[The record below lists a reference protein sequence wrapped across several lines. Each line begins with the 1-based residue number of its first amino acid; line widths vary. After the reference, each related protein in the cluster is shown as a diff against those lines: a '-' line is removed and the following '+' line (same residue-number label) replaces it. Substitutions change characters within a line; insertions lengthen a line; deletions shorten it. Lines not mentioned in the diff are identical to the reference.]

1 MQSLQSIHSL
11 TLEGFQVFDKPTHI
25 PLSKLTFL
33 IGPNSAGK
41 SAVEDAIEILSEL
54 YGNANNSHYCSWAD
68 RIDVFNAGGM
78 PSVLMFAGVGLTT
91 NRFQRLHK
99 HWRKTGEDVG
109 DYAEK
114 MLLGLSGGFNT
125 DLASALGSEI
135 MGDHNYENVAWK
147 YPSDFLTEIG
157 IQYLKVGLP
166 YEGERDDFVA
176 EVDIY
181 TTFRFNTVDEDDVI
195 ESVQPLCD
203 VELRINGVAVT
214 KLFEDEKVGFN
225 LNHWVF
231 SYIDWGFD
239 FKKAIKKYPEQIS
252 LQSGW
257 LWLHASYM
265 TGRTA
270 FPSIFSHDKAWQE
283 SSLLAAIASK
293 FQQAYNEVF
302 SLVLGNWRPLNSSPH
317 SGSIIK
323 VPASRTIPS
332 EKDLT
337 ILIDHWEQD
346 YLFKNVEFAQ
356 QLSQTITNPLDAFG
370 IVDTGDAQYYKLA
383 CSLTSNQLA
392 NPLAGKVNK
401 VLQGDLFS
409 ERGYSISAV
418 HLVISDPTNDNK
430 SEIAKIVKIFLA
442 DAKGRKFSFN
452 EVGSGLGY
460 VLPVLCAVLDEKG
473 KYENSVVLIQQPELH
488 LHPALQAA
496 LGDIFIES
504 VAPIRSIL
512 TDAEKQVSSENFK
525 QLIIETHSE
534 HILLRVLKRI
544 RQTHA
549 KNHLADE
556 LKIKPD
562 DVCMLYFDPSI
573 DGSTQVKRIR
583 ISNDGDFL
591 DRWPRGFFG
600 ERDKELFDE

>member
-54 YGNANNSHYCSWAD
+54 YGKANNFPYCSWSD
-68 RIDVFNAGGM
+68 RVDVFNTGGM
-78 PSVLMFAGVGLTT
+78 PGVLMLAGIGLGT
-91 NRFQRLHK
+91 NRFERLHK
-99 HWRKTGEDVG
+99 HWRKTGEDVN
-109 DYAEK
+109 DYAKK
-114 MLLGLSGGFNT
+114 MLLGFSGAIYT
-125 DLASALGSEI
+125 DLASALSSTIQSGNIREDQQNIEWAGES
-135 MGDHNYENVAWK
+135 
-147 YPSDFLTEIG
+147 SDGLNE
-157 IQYLKVGLP
+157 VG
-166 YEGERDDFVA
+166 
-176 EVDIY
+176 IY
-181 TTFRFNTVDEDDVI
+181 TTFRFNTEDNNDVI

-203 VELRINGVAVT
+203 VELIINGVAVT
-214 KLFEDEKVGFN
+214 KLFENEKVGFN

-239 FKKAIKKYPEQIS
+239 FKQAIKQYPEQIS

-257 LWLHASYM
+257 LWLHESHM
-265 TGRTA
+265 TGRTT
-270 FPSIFSHDKAWQE
+270 FHVIFSHEKSWQE
-283 SSLLAAIASK
+283 NPLLVAITSK

-302 SLVLGNWRPLNSSPH
+302 SLVLGNWRPFNSSPYNEA
-317 SGSIIK
+317 IKK

-332 EKDLT
+332 QKDLT

-346 YLFKNVEFAQ
+346 YLFKKE
-356 QLSQTITNPLDAFG
+356 QLSQAITNPLGAFG
-370 IVDTGDAQYYKLA
+370 LVDTGDAQYYKLA
-383 CSLTSNQLA
+383 CSLTSNQPT
-392 NPLAGKVNK
+392 NSFAGKVNK
-401 VLQGDLFS
+401 TLSDHLFS
-409 ERGYSISAV
+409 ERGYSISAE
-418 HLVISDPTNDNK
+418 HLVISDPTNDTK
-430 SEIAKIVKIFLA
+430 SEIAKIVKIFLI

-460 VLPVLCAVLDEKG
+460 VLPVLCAALDEKDA
-473 KYENSVVLIQQPELH
+473 YENSVVLLQQPELH

-504 VAPIRSIL
+504 VAPIL
-512 TDAEKQVSSENFK
+512 TGDKKRVTNTNFK

-549 KNHLADE
+549 KTQLAGE
-556 LKIKPD
+556 LKIEPD

-573 DGSTQVKRIR
+573 DGTTQVKRIR

-600 ERDKELFDE
+600 ERDMELFDE

>member
-11 TLEGFQVFDKPTHI
+11 TLAGFQVFDKPTHI

-41 SAVEDAIEILSEL
+41 SSVEDAIEILTEL
-54 YGNANNSHYCSWAD
+54 YGSVNNSPYCSWAD
-68 RIDVFNAGGM
+68 RTDLFNTGGM
-78 PSVLMFAGVGLTT
+78 SSVLMLAGVGLTT

-99 HWRKTGEDVG
+99 HWRKTGEDVN
-109 DYAEK
+109 DYAKK
-114 MLLGLSGGFNT
+114 MLLGFSGAIYT
-125 DLASALGSEI
+125 DLASALCLEIQSDNIREVQPNIEWVGESSE
-135 MGDHNYENVAWK
+135 GLN
-147 YPSDFLTEIG
+147 
-157 IQYLKVGLP
+157 KVG
-166 YEGERDDFVA
+166 
-176 EVDIY
+176 IY
-181 TTFRFNTVDEDDVI
+181 TSFRFNTEDNDDVI
-195 ESVQPLCD
+195 ENVQPLCD
-203 VELRINGVAVT
+203 VELRINDVAAT
-214 KLFEDEKVGFN
+214 KLLEDEKVGFN

-239 FKKAIKKYPEQIS
+239 LKKVITQYPEQIS
-252 LQSGW
+252 LQQGW
-257 LWLHASYM
+257 LWMHANHM
-265 TGRTA
+265 TGRTT
-270 FPSIFSHDKAWQE
+270 FPSIFSHTKAWQE
-283 SSLLAAIASK
+283 NPLLAAIAYK
-293 FQQAYNEVF
+293 LQQAYNEVF
-302 SLVLGNWRPLNSSPH
+302 SLVLDNWRPLKSSPH
-317 SGSIIK
+317 K

-370 IVDTGDAQYYKLA
+370 LVDTGDAQYYKLA

-392 NPLAGKVNK
+392 NSFAGKVNK

-409 ERGYSISAV
+409 ERGYSISAE
-418 HLVISDPTNDNK
+418 HLVISDPANDNNT
-430 SEIAKIVKIFLA
+430 EIAKIVKIFLV
-442 DAKGRKFSFN
+442 DAKGRKFSFY

-473 KYENSVVLIQQPELH
+473 EYENSVVLILQPELH

-496 LGDIFIES
+496 LGDVFIES
-504 VAPIRSIL
+504 VAPIKSIL

-556 LKIKPD
+556 LKIEPD

-573 DGSTQVKRIR
+573 DGTTQVKRIR

-600 ERDKELFDE
+600 ERDMELFDE

>member
-1 MQSLQSIHSL
+1 MNTSQSIHSL

-41 SAVEDAIEILSEL
+41 SAVEDAVEILSEL
-54 YGNANNSHYCSWAD
+54 YGNDNESSHCTWAD
-68 RIDVFNAGGM
+68 RVGNMLAGHR
-78 PSVLMFAGVGLTT
+78 LDT

-99 HWRKTGEDVG
+99 HWRKTGEDVN

-114 MLLGLSGGFNT
+114 MLLGFSRYIIK
-125 DLASALGSEI
+125 DLAYVLCSEI
-135 MGDHNYENVAWK
+135 QNGNVKENQKNIAWLGD
-147 YPSDFLTEIG
+147 SDDATME
-157 IQYLKVGLP
+157 VG
-166 YEGERDDFVA
+166 
-176 EVDIY
+176 IY
-181 TTFRFNTVDEDDVI
+181 TAFRFNTEDDDNFLD
-195 ESVQPLCD
+195 SVQPLCD
-203 VELRINGVAVT
+203 VELRINGVAAT
-214 KLFEDEKVGFN
+214 ELFEDEKVGFN

-265 TGRTA
+265 TGRTT
-270 FPSIFSHDKAWQE
+270 FPLVFSHDKTWQE

-302 SLVLGNWRPLNSSPH
+302 SLVLRECPLKSSLYSPLY
-317 SGSIIK
+317 SPYDTIKK

-370 IVDTGDAQYYKLA
+370 LVNTGDAQYYKLA
-383 CSLTSNQLA
+383 CSLTCNQLA
-392 NPLAGKVNK
+392 NSLAGKVNK

-409 ERGYSISAV
+409 ERGYSISAE
-418 HLVISDPTNDNK
+418 HLVISDPTNDNN
-430 SEIAKIVKIFLA
+430 SEIAKIVKIFLI

-504 VAPIRSIL
+504 VAPIKSIL

-556 LKIKPD
+556 LKIEPD

-583 ISNDGDFL
+583 ISNDGEFL
-591 DRWPRGFFG
+591 DRWPKGFFD